1 MNFWHLI
8 CQYAIVESVSGATAL
23 ISLAQNVHQPS
34 GDPPA
39 MSIILYGAP
48 LSPFVRKADAMLR
61 EKGAE
66 FELESV
72 NIMPMPD
79 WFKEISPARRIPV
92 LRDTS
97 VGKEGPLG
105 TIPDSSAIC
114 AYVERKFPEPALY
127 PTDPYDHGRAV
138 WLEEYCDS
146 EVAGVIGMGI
156 FRPIQFA
163 RFQGKEPDLETARR
177 TYAEKLP
184 RVIDYLEGE
193 IGSGDFLVADAIS
206 IADISLACQL
216 VQLELVAGPLDAARW
231 PGVSGLVDRM
241 SQRESFGPCIAICR
255 KIVKQE
261 PIDLRAAPDSV

>member
-1 MNFWHLI
+1 
-8 CQYAIVESVSGATAL
+8 
-23 ISLAQNVHQPS
+23 
-34 GDPPA
+34 

-48 LSPFVRKADAMLR
+48 LSPFVRKVDALLR

-97 VGKEGPLG
+97 IGQEGPLG

-114 AYVERKFPEPALY
+114 AYVERKFPEPSFY
-127 PTDPYDHGRAV
+127 PSDPYEHGRAV
-138 WLEEYCDS
+138 WLEEYCDT
-146 EVAGVIGMGI
+146 ELAGVLGMGI
-156 FRPIQFA
+156 FRPIQFN
-163 RFQGKEPDLETARR
+163 RFQGKEPDVDAARK

-184 RVIDYLEGE
+184 TPLDYLEGVLGRRE
-193 IGSGDFLVADAIS
+193 FLVGDAIS
-206 IADISLACQL
+206 IADLSLVCQL
-216 VQLELVAGPLDAARW
+216 AQLALVAGPLDSSRW
-231 PGVSGLVDRM
+231 PGLAGLVDRV
-241 SQRESFGPCIAICR
+241 SKRESFGPCLAICR

-261 PIDLRAAPDSV
+261 PVDLAT

>member
-1 MNFWHLI
+1 
-8 CQYAIVESVSGATAL
+8 V
-23 ISLAQNVHQPS
+23 
-34 GDPPA
+34 
-39 MSIILYGAP
+39 SIILYGVP
-48 LSPFVRKADAMLR
+48 LSPFVRKADAFLR

-72 NIMPMPD
+72 SIMPMPD

-92 LRDTS
+92 LRDEAI
-97 VGKEGPLG
+97 GAEGPLG

-127 PTDPYDHGRAV
+127 PSDPYEHGRAV

-146 EVAGVIGMGI
+146 ELAGPIGMGI

-163 RFQGKEPDLETARR
+163 RFQGKAPDVETARK

-184 RVIDYLEGE
+184 RPLDYLENE
-193 IGSGDFLVADAIS
+193 IGEGGFLVGGALS

-216 VQLELVAGPLDAARW
+216 VQLELVAGPLDGARW
-231 PGVSGLVDRM
+231 PGVAGLVERLAK
-241 SQRESFGPCIAICR
+241 RPSFAPCIAICR
-255 KIVKQE
+255 KIVKQD
-261 PIDLRAAPDSV
+261 PIDLRS

>member
-1 MNFWHLI
+1 
-8 CQYAIVESVSGATAL
+8 
-23 ISLAQNVHQPS
+23 
-34 GDPPA
+34 

-48 LSPFVRKADAMLR
+48 LSPFVRKADALLR

-97 VGKEGPLG
+97 IGTEGPLG

-114 AYVERKFPEPALY
+114 AYIEKKFPTPALY
-127 PTDPYDHGRAV
+127 PSDPYAHGRAV

-146 EVAGVIGMGI
+146 ELAGPIGMGI
-156 FRPIQFA
+156 FRPIHFA
-163 RFQGKEPDLETARR
+163 RFQGQEPDLETAQK

-184 RVIDYLEGE
+184 VPLDYLEGE
-193 IGSGDFLVADAIS
+193 IGSREFLVGEALS

-216 VQLELVAGPLDAARW
+216 AQLEFVAGPLDANRW
-231 PGVSGLVDRM
+231 PGVAGLVERTTK
-241 SQRESFGPCIAICR
+241 RESFTPCIAISK
-255 KIVKQE
+255 KIVKQA
-261 PIDLRAAPDSV
+261 PVDLRA

>member
-1 MNFWHLI
+1 
-8 CQYAIVESVSGATAL
+8 
-23 ISLAQNVHQPS
+23 
-34 GDPPA
+34 

-79 WFKEISPARRIPV
+79 WFKAISPARRIPV

-97 VGKEGPLG
+97 IGEEGPLG

-114 AYVERKFPEPALY
+114 AYIERKFPEPALY
-127 PTDPYDHGRAV
+127 PVDPYEHGRAV

-146 EVAGVIGMGI
+146 ELAGPIGLGV
-156 FRPIQFA
+156 FRPIQFN
-163 RFQGKEPDLETARR
+163 RFQGKQPDLDAARK

-184 RVIDYLEGE
+184 RPLDYLENE
-193 IGSGDFLVADAIS
+193 MGSGEFLVGDSMS
-206 IADISLACQL
+206 IADVALTCQL

-231 PGVSGLVDRM
+231 PGVAGLVERL
-241 SQRESFGPCIAICR
+241 SKRESFAPCIAISR
-255 KIVKQE
+255 KIVKQD
-261 PIDLRAAPDSV
+261 PVDLRAS